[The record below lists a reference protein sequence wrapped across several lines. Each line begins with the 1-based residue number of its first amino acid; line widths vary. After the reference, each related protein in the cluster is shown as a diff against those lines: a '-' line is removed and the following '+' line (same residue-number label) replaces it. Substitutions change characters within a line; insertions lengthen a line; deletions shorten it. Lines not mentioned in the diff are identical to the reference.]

1 MPLTSKHRTDPPRA
15 TQNKARSP
23 NPKPTRRV
31 RAISV
36 MADDAR
42 GIVVNGDVEDIRH
55 TVVNTVLDN
64 ISKAGPAG
72 LVDAIDWVAPRIATE
87 PGTTWVA
94 VRNLAY
100 HEAMSRFSRLGPAV
114 NAWKTA
120 VRLRAL
126 ARVLDRIHDRML
138 IDVGWVRAQ
147 LGRGAPILELKA
159 ELIQRHSGLLMNEIQ
174 TVWPMLERYYDRADQ
189 ADPHYR
195 PTRGEFE
202 SGTPEALREHDRKN
216 RPAPLSDRHQEG
228 FPRP

>member
-1 MPLTSKHRTDPPRA
+1 MPLTSKYRTDPPRA
-15 TQNKARSP
+15 TQNRPRSP

-42 GIVVNGDVEDIRH
+42 GIVIDTDVENIRH

-64 ISKAGPAG
+64 IAQAGPTG
-72 LVDAIDWVAPRIATE
+72 LVDAIRWVAPRTASE

-120 VRLRAL
+120 VGLRAL
-126 ARVLDRIHDRML
+126 ARILDRINDRML
-138 IDVGWVRAQ
+138 IDIGWVRTQ
-147 LGRGAPILELKA
+147 LGRGVAVLDLKA
-159 ELIQRHSGLLMNEIQ
+159 ELIRRHSDLLTNEIH
-174 TVWPMLERYYDRADQ
+174 TIWPMLERYYDRADQ
-189 ADPHYR
+189 ADPQYR

-216 RPAPLSDRHQEG
+216 RPAPMSDRLQEG